1 MADGVNPAAPH
12 SLPFFLADAS
22 GNDPMLWNTG
32 IVLGFA
38 TLALGVIFFWLHA
51 LPERIAHKGKKAQ
64 MEVVTI
70 LCLLALFTHIH
81 LFWIVALV
89 LAVVDLPSFAGPAD
103 RISASLDRIADRLPE
118 PAGRRAPD
126 ETAATAEA
134 DPPRP
139 VDAPV
144 EARA

>member
-1 MADGVNPAAPH
+1 MADGLNPAAPH

-38 TLALGVIFFWLHA
+38 TLGLGVIFFWLHA
-51 LPERIAHKGKKAQ
+51 LPERIAHKGKKMQ

-89 LAVVDLPSFAGPAD
+89 LAVVDLPNFAAPAD
-103 RISASLDRIADRLPE
+103 RITGSLDRIADRLTGP
-118 PAGRRAPD
+118 PAPFAASEAAAQDAGPPD
-126 ETAATAEA
+126 
-134 DPPRP
+134 P
-139 VDAPV
+139 VGVPV